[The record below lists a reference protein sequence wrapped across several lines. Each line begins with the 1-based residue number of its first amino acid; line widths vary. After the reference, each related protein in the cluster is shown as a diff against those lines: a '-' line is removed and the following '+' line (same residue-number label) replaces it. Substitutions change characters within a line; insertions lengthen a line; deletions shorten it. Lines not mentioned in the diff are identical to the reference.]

1 MDPFKQE
8 VAVGDNNSLL
18 ATLVKWA
25 IIIVIAVVALKLV
38 LGLLGIVMGLA
49 AFLLFTVAPVVL
61 IGWLIMK
68 AWQAFTKEPA

>member
-1 MDPFKQE
+1 
-8 VAVGDNNSLL
+8 VGDNNSLL

-61 IGWLIMK
+61 IGWLVMK

>member
-1 MDPFKQE
+1 
-8 VAVGDNNSLL
+8 VGDNNSLL

-25 IIIVIAVVALKLV
+25 VIIIIAVVALKLV

>member
-1 MDPFKQE
+1 
-8 VAVGDNNSLL
+8 VGDNNSLL

>member
-1 MDPFKQE
+1 
-8 VAVGDNNSLL
+8 VGENSSLL

>member
-1 MDPFKQE
+1 
-8 VAVGDNNSLL
+8 VGDNSSLL
-18 ATLVKWA
+18 ATLVKWS
-25 IIIVIAVVALKLV
+25 IVIVIAVVALKLA

>member
-1 MDPFKQE
+1 M
-8 VAVGDNNSLL
+8 GDNNSLL
-18 ATLVKWA
+18 ATLVKWT

>member
-1 MDPFKQE
+1 
-8 VAVGDNNSLL
+8 VGENSSLL
-18 ATLVKWA
+18 ATLVKLA

>member
-1 MDPFKQE
+1 
-8 VAVGDNNSLL
+8 VGDNNSLL
-18 ATLVKWA
+18 ATLVKWT